1 MAELVNLLVPA
12 EVVPRLSMTDGAVG
26 TTAAVRGGGVYVRGV
41 PVSLAEEWMA
51 QNPGVQAIKRRPAG
65 RWFRP
70 RVYTYASV
78 GFLILAVQA
87 VIVLAVDGVGGLCGS
102 GSAVDARRAEG
113 AVLRPLRI
121 DVDPLVIARRL
132 RELVDPLLC
141 DLDPARGAEGVAD
154 VHRRDLMQILRRAL
168 RALRGRHS

>member
-41 PVSLAEEWMA
+41 PVSLAEEWIA

-87 VIVLAVDGVGGLCGS
+87 VIVLAVDGV
-102 GSAVDARRAEG
+102 EE
-113 AVLRPLRI
+113 PLWLW
-121 DVDPLVIARRL
+121 VAMPVALTA
-132 RELVDPLLC
+132 
-141 DLDPARGAEGVAD
+141 AGVTLAYKSIPFD
-154 VHRRDLMQILRRAL
+154 HVHFA
-168 RALRGRHS
+168 G

>member
-51 QNPGVQAIKRRPAG
+51 ENPGVHAINRRPAV

-78 GFLILAVQA
+78 AFLIFAVQA
-87 VIVLAVDGVGGLCGS
+87 VIVLAVDGVEEPLWLW
-102 GSAVDARRAEG
+102 VG
-113 AVLRPLRI
+113 APVALT
-121 DVDPLVIARRL
+121 A
-132 RELVDPLLC
+132 
-141 DLDPARGAEGVAD
+141 AGVTLAYKSIPFD
-154 VHRRDLMQILRRAL
+154 HVQFA
-168 RALRGRHS
+168 G

>member
-41 PVSLAEEWMA
+41 PVSLAEEWIA

-87 VIVLAVDGVGGLCGS
+87 VIVLAVDGVEEPLWLWV
-102 GSAVDARRAEG
+102 AVPVALTA
-113 AVLRPLRI
+113 A
-121 DVDPLVIARRL
+121 
-132 RELVDPLLC
+132 
-141 DLDPARGAEGVAD
+141 GVTLAYKSIPFD
-154 VHRRDLMQILRRAL
+154 HVHFA
-168 RALRGRHS
+168 G

>member
-51 QNPGVQAIKRRPAG
+51 QNPGVCAIKRRPAA

-78 GFLILAVQA
+78 AFLILTVQA
-87 VIVLAVDGVGGLCGS
+87 VVVF
-102 GSAVDARRAEG
+102 AVDAVQE
-113 AVLRPLRI
+113 PLWLW
-121 DVDPLVIARRL
+121 VGGPLVLA
-132 RELVDPLLC
+132 
-141 DLDPARGAEGVAD
+141 AAGVTAAYKSIPFEH
-154 VHRRDLMQILRRAL
+154 VHFA
-168 RALRGRHS
+168 A